1 MKCCK
6 SFRTRAIELLALKIN
21 AYGTLSLKAGRSAGR
36 CACNLHRPQEARVDE
51 LEGQGGSIREDCLND
66 APNWLEPSGDEVR
79 FLMRS
84 GGLESRDVAAFLR
97 VSRKTVN
104 RWTMNQEA
112 IPFAAWVLLCR
123 QLGWGF
129 PEY

>member
-1 MKCCK
+1 MH
-6 SFRTRAIELLALKIN
+6 LD
-21 AYGTLSLKAGRSAGR
+21 
-36 CACNLHRPQEARVDE
+36 RPQEARVDE

-66 APNWLEPSGDEVR
+66 APDWLEPSGDEVR

-84 GGLESRDVAAFLR
+84 GALEPRDVAAFLR

-129 PEY
+129 SEY